1 MRRAPKKA
9 YLVMWNKPNGDHG
22 HKWYVRP
29 HAIGPWIQRLARKC
43 CTDVRVLQGDLVD
56 VSADFVPAHYDDAAV
71 EARLRWVG
79 VSELRKTLLTDD
91 PTIVEWLMTHR
102 HAERVIVGVEPL
114 VNRVLTRFGTKKDGR
129 RRTGR

>member
-1 MRRAPKKA
+1 MRRVPRKA
-9 YLVMWNKPNGDHG
+9 YLIMWNKPGGGHG
-22 HKWYVRP
+22 HKWYVRT
-29 HAIGPWIQRLARKC
+29 HAIGPWIQKLARKS

-79 VSELRKTLLTDD
+79 ASDLRKGLLTDD

-102 HAERVIVGVEPL
+102 RAERVMLGVEPL
-114 VNRVLTRFGTKKDGR
+114 VNRVLARVAAKR
-129 RRTGR
+129 RSPPPR